1 MKKISIIL
9 GFTFLL
15 IFLCSCLNTLHPI
28 FTEKDLAYDPRLI
41 GTWKVDSTENKRRVV
56 ITNLSTESSIY
67 LLVNISSIKQKGYLI
82 SYQDENGTTSERY
95 IAFLA
100 RIGKHLYFDYY
111 PANKKEELKM
121 IDEFFGAHL
130 LKMHTSYRVEI
141 LNDGSF
147 ELSQLD
153 GSYVESLIDQ
163 KKIRI
168 SHEAFGYDDGHDGHE
183 GYNGILI
190 TASTSELQKY
200 LIKYSDEPEAY
211 ESEKII
217 FKK

>member
-1 MKKISIIL
+1 MKKVSL
-9 GFTFLL
+9 LLAFTFLV
-15 IFLCSCLNTLHPI
+15 IFLSSCLTTLHPI
-28 FTEKDLAYDPRLI
+28 FTEKDLAYDPKLI
-41 GTWKVDSTENKRRVV
+41 GTWKTENQDNKGQVV
-56 ITNLSTESSIY
+56 ITNLSSESSVE
-67 LLVNISSIKQKGYLI
+67 LPGNISSIKQKGYFI
-82 SYQDENGTTSERY
+82 SYQNGPGETSKRY

-111 PANKKEELKM
+111 PADKKEDEK

-130 LKMHTSYRVEI
+130 VKMHTSYRVEI

-153 GSYVESLIDQ
+153 ESYITKLIDE

-168 SHEAFGYDDGHDGHE
+168 SHETDADD
-183 GYNGILI
+183 NTVI
-190 TASTSELQKY
+190 TASTQELQQYLLKY
-200 LIKYSDEPEAY
+200 GDEPSAY
-211 ESEKII
+211 RSDKTI

>member
-1 MKKISIIL
+1 MKKVPIIL
-9 GFTFLL
+9 GFAFLI
-15 IFLCSCLNTLHPI
+15 IFLSGCLTTLHPI
-28 FTEKDLAYDPRLI
+28 FTEKDLAYDPKLI
-41 GTWKVDSTENKRRVV
+41 GTWKTENQDNKGQVV
-56 ITNLSTESSIY
+56 ITNLASESSVE
-67 LLVNISSIKQKGYLI
+67 LPGNISSIKQKGYFI
-82 SYQDENGTTSERY
+82 SYQNGPGETSKRY

-111 PANKKEELKM
+111 PADRKEDEK

-130 LKMHTSYRVEI
+130 VKMHTSYRVEI

-153 GSYVESLIDQ
+153 ESYVTKLIDE

-168 SHEAFGYDDGHDGHE
+168 SHETDADD
-183 GYNGILI
+183 NTVI
-190 TASTSELQKY
+190 TASTQELQQYLLKY
-200 LIKYSDEPEAY
+200 GDEPSAY
-211 ESEKII
+211 RSDKTI

>member
-1 MKKISIIL
+1 MKKVSIIL
-9 GFTFLL
+9 GFTFLI
-15 IFLCSCLNTLHPI
+15 IFLSGCLTTLHPI
-28 FTEKDLAYDPRLI
+28 FTEKDLAYDPKLI
-41 GTWKVDSTENKRRVV
+41 GTWKTENQDNKGQVV
-56 ITNLSTESSIY
+56 ITNLASESSVE
-67 LLVNISSIKQKGYLI
+67 LPGNISSIKQKGYFI
-82 SYQDENGTTSERY
+82 SYQNGPGETSKRY

-111 PANKKEELKM
+111 PADRKEDEK

-130 LKMHTSYRVEI
+130 VKMHTSYRVEI

-153 GSYVESLIDQ
+153 ESYVTKLIDE

-168 SHEAFGYDDGHDGHE
+168 SHETDADD
-183 GYNGILI
+183 NTVI
-190 TASTSELQKY
+190 TASTQELQQYLLKY
-200 LIKYSDEPEAY
+200 GDEPSAY
-211 ESEKII
+211 RSDKTI

>member
-1 MKKISIIL
+1 MNKIIL
-9 GFTFLL
+9 TTAIASLL
-15 IFLCSCLNTLHPI
+15 IFLSSCLTTLHPI
-28 FTEKDLAYDPRLI
+28 FTEKDLVYDPKLI
-41 GTWKVDSTENKRRVV
+41 GTWKTENQDKKGQVV
-56 ITNLSTESSIY
+56 ITNLSNESSVE
-67 LLVNISSIKQKGYLI
+67 LPGNISSIKRKGYFI
-82 SYQDENGTTSERY
+82 RYENGPGETSKRY

-111 PANKKEELKM
+111 PAIKKEDEK

-130 LKMHTSYRVEI
+130 VKMHTSYRVEF

-153 GSYVESLIDQ
+153 ESYVTRLIDE

-168 SHEAFGYDDGHDGHE
+168 SYETDADD
-183 GYNGILI
+183 NTII
-190 TASTSELQKY
+190 TASTQELQQYLLKY
-200 LIKYSDEPEAY
+200 GDEPSAY
-211 ESEKII
+211 RSDKTI